1 MTPAARPRRS
11 AAAGFTL
18 AELLVAMTLLGLI
31 SVALFGGL
39 RFGARAWEVGMQR
52 ADDQSQVEAVQ
63 NVLRRQLE
71 RAVSFALADQTTSFN
86 GDGERLEFSAPAASQ
101 FGPSGFY
108 RFELLTVSDRGRDDL
123 ILRWRVER
131 SDLEES
137 GIEPEERVLLVD
149 VAGLEFGYF
158 GDPERSF
165 EPDWQEEWQDVDL
178 PPDLIAVR
186 IGFPEGDERD
196 WPELVVAPR
205 LSLNTVF

>member
-1 MTPAARPRRS
+1 MSPASPARKT

-52 ADDQSQVEAVQ
+52 ADEQSQVEAVQ

-71 RAVSFALADQTTSFN
+71 RAVSFPLADQTTSFY
-86 GDGERLEFSAPAASQ
+86 GERERLQFSAPAASQ

-108 RFELLTVSDRGRDDL
+108 RFELLTVSDQGRDDL

-137 GIEPEERVLLVD
+137 GTEPEERVLLLD
-149 VAGLEFGYF
+149 VADLEFGYY

-165 EPDWQEEWQDVDL
+165 EPEWQDEWQDVDL

-186 IGFPEGDERD
+186 IGFPEGDERA
-196 WPELVVAPR
+196 WPELIAAPR
-205 LSLNTVF
+205 LGLSDVF